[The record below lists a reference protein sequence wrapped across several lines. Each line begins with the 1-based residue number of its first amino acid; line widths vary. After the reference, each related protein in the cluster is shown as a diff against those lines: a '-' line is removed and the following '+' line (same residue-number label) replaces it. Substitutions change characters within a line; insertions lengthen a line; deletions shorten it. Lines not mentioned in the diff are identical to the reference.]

1 MIVNINTNPQRNLY
15 YLGSLILETL
25 KDCKV
30 IELFDLYEIVNKKEE
45 TNMQLFIFVLDWLFI
60 IDAIKQTS
68 GKIELCL

>member
-30 IELFDLYEIVNKKEE
+30 IELFDL
-45 TNMQLFIFVLDWLFI
+45 
-60 IDAIKQTS
+60 S